1 MIQHFT
7 EFVFHNN
14 SLSRECLINCKKGN
28 QQVLG
33 KSLQHPLQEEGG
45 GGAGEEGPECSHDL
59 DTTWRGWVPEHLPR
73 DGTCVRVRVN

>member
-1 MIQHFT
+1 MPFT
-7 EFVFHNN
+7 VHIFVIARVLE
-14 SLSRECLINCKKGN
+14 SIAKKEISKSW
-28 QQVLG
+28 LG

-59 DTTWRGWVPEHLPR
+59 DTTWRGWAPDHLPR

>member
-33 KSLQHPLQEEGG
+33 KSLQHPLQEEEGG
-45 GGAGEEGPECSHDL
+45 EAGEDQAESSHDL
-59 DTTWRGWVPEHLPR
+59 DTTCRG
-73 DGTCVRVRVN
+73 